1 MVSIGKFGNVFGN
14 GDNNNRVQQT
24 GNKTPEVK
32 PTIDLNAQSKVEHKE
47 LGDDLL
53 TSSFYPDV
61 QFSTKVKN
69 TRLGKLNDLEQMS
82 DLSKY
87 VDASKADR
95 VDKKIAYNAIE
106 GKDWSSW
113 LTKAYAYGPLQT
125 PEEESEVQ
133 TTKDYVLNNVDIM
146 DSIVSFA

>member
-1 MVSIGKFGNVFGN
+1 MVSINGNFGLFGNDGN
-14 GDNNNRVQQT
+14 RKVQ
-24 GNKTPEVK
+24 KTDVQKQAEVK
-32 PTIDLNAQSKVEHKE
+32 SDVPVGKSEHVEHKD

-95 VDKKIAYNAIE
+95 ADKKIAYNAIE

-125 PEEESEVQ
+125 PEEESGVQ